1 MLEDLLKRLS
11 RIISPGARRGLGQS
25 TEALKATGEGLL
37 PSSSSSSCSSSSSF
51 FFFLLLVLRL
61 RLLLLLIIIRR
72 LLLLILILIELSLTF
87 PKFLKPK

>member
-37 PSSSSSSCSSSSSF
+37 PSSSSSSSF

-61 RLLLLLIIIRR
+61 RLLLIIIILLR

>member
-1 MLEDLLKRLS
+1 VLEDLLKRLS

-37 PSSSSSSCSSSSSF
+37 PSSSSSSSF

-61 RLLLLLIIIRR
+61 RLLLIIIILLR

>member
-37 PSSSSSSCSSSSSF
+37 PSSCSSSSSSSSF

-61 RLLLLLIIIRR
+61 RLLLLIIIIRR

>member
-37 PSSSSSSCSSSSSF
+37 PSSSSSSSF

-61 RLLLLLIIIRR
+61 RIILLIIIIIILR

>member
-1 MLEDLLKRLS
+1 MNVVIPRKEES
-11 RIISPGARRGLGQS
+11 RKKTPCLGQS

-37 PSSSSSSCSSSSSF
+37 PSSSSSSSSF

-61 RLLLLLIIIRR
+61 RLLLIIILLLR
-72 LLLLILILIELSLTF
+72 LLLRILILIELSLTF

>member
-37 PSSSSSSCSSSSSF
+37 PSSSSSSSSSF

-61 RLLLLLIIIRR
+61 RLLLIIIII
-72 LLLLILILIELSLTF
+72 LLLRLLILILIELYLTF

>member
-37 PSSSSSSCSSSSSF
+37 PSSSSSSF

-61 RLLLLLIIIRR
+61 RLLFLIIILILR

>member
-37 PSSSSSSCSSSSSF
+37 PSSSSSSF

-61 RLLLLLIIIRR
+61 RLLLIIILLLR

>member
-37 PSSSSSSCSSSSSF
+37 PSSSSSF

-61 RLLLLLIIIRR
+61 RLLLIIILLLR